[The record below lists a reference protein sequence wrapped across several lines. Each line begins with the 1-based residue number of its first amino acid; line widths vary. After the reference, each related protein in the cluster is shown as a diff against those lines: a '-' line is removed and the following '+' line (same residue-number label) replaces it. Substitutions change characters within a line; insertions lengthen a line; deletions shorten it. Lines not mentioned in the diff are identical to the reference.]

1 MNKQRF
7 SNQVNIKNRQAGYN
21 YELLDKYVAGM
32 VLRGTEIKS
41 IREGKV
47 SLQDGHCYF
56 NNGELYAKGININ
69 PYAQG
74 THYNH
79 EAARER
85 KLLLKVAELR
95 RLEAKS
101 EEKGLTILP
110 LRLFINDRGYAKLEI
125 ALARGKKMHDK
136 RDSIK
141 EKDIKRELSRI
152 KLG

>member
-1 MNKQRF
+1 MNKARF
-7 SNQVNIKNRQAGYN
+7 SNDINIRNRQATFD
-21 YELLDKYVAGM
+21 YELIDKFIAGM

-47 SLQDGHCYF
+47 NLQDGFCYF
-56 NNGELYAKGININ
+56 NDSELFVKGITIS

-79 EAARER
+79 EGTRER
-85 KLLLKVAELR
+85 KLLMKKSELTK
-95 RLEAKS
+95 LQTKS
-101 EEKGLTILP
+101 EEKGLALIP
-110 LRLFINDRGYAKLEI
+110 LRLFVNDRGYAKMEI
-125 ALARGKKMHDK
+125 ALGRGKKTHDK